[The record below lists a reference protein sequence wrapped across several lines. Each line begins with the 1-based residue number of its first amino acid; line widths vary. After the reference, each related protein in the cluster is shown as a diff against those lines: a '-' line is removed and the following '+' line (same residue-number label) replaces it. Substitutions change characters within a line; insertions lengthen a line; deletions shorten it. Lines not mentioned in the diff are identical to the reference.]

1 MNERVRRTAGRM
13 LTRRHIAQL
22 LLSLF
27 RFVFILSICYIIISP
42 LLNKI
47 SMSSMTPTDLYDR
60 TVKAIP
66 KHFTLANY
74 GDAVKYLDYFR
85 RIGTTSLLCALVGV
99 LQALSCTVVG
109 YGFARFRFK
118 GNKLLFVLVVVL
130 MVVPTQILLTPQY
143 LNFKAVGLIN
153 GLTPFILLGVT
164 ATGPRCGLYI
174 FLARQYYRGIPR
186 EIDEAA
192 AIDGAG
198 PFQVFTRIML
208 RSGLPTMVTIFLF
221 SFVWQWA
228 ENSYT
233 PLFGGSYPTL
243 ARILQSLGYDVQTKM
258 NGSGYSFVSSAD
270 FEAYQS
276 IIFAASTLLVILPLL
291 IVYVICQ
298 RFFIQSIE
306 QTGIVG

>member
-1 MNERVRRTAGRM
+1 MV
-13 LTRRHIAQL
+13 QFL
-22 LLSLF
+22 LQVF
-27 RFVFILSICYIIISP
+27 RFFFILSICYIILSP
-42 LLNKI
+42 MLNKI
-47 SMSSMTPTDLYDR
+47 SMSFMTPTDLYDR

-66 KHFTLANY
+66 KHFTLVNY
-74 GDAVKYLDYFR
+74 ADALKYLDYFHR
-85 RIGTTSLLCALVGV
+85 LGTTTLLCVLVGL

-109 YGFARFRFK
+109 YGFARFRFR
-118 GNKLLFVLVVVL
+118 GNALLFVLVVIL
-130 MVVPTQILLTPQY
+130 MVIPTQILLTPQY
-143 LNFKAVGLIN
+143 LNFKAFGLVN
-153 GLTPFILLGVT
+153 GLTPFILLGAT

-233 PLFGGSYPTL
+233 PLFAGNYPTL
-243 ARILQSLGYDVQTKM
+243 ARVLQSLGYDVQTKSGG
-258 NGSGYSFVSSAD
+258 NGYSFVSPAD

-276 IIFAASTLLVILPLL
+276 VIFAASTLLIIVPLL
-291 IVYVICQ
+291 LVYVLCQ

>member
-1 MNERVRRTAGRM
+1 MTERIRRAF
-13 LTRRHIAQL
+13 TRRHLVQTL
-22 LLSLF
+22 LNLF

-47 SMSSMTPTDLYDR
+47 SMSFMTPTDLYDR

-74 GDAVKYLDYFR
+74 ADATKYLDYFKS
-85 RIGTTSLLCALVGV
+85 IGSTAWLCVLVGL

-109 YGFARFRFK
+109 YDFARFRFK
-118 GNKLLFVLVVVL
+118 GHKLLFVLVVIL
-130 MVVPTQILLTPQY
+130 MVIPTQILLTPQY
-143 LNFKAVGLIN
+143 LNFKSFGLIN
-153 GLTPFILLGVT
+153 GLTPFVLLGVT

-198 PFQVFTRIML
+198 AFQVFTRIML

-233 PLFGGSYPTL
+233 PLFAGSYPTL
-243 ARILQSLGYDVQTKM
+243 ARTLQSLGYDVQTKV
-258 NGSGYSFVSSAD
+258 GSGGYSFISPAD

-291 IVYVICQ
+291 LVYVVCQ

>member
-1 MNERVRRTAGRM
+1 MNERMRRLFIRRRLVRLM
-13 LTRRHIAQL
+13 LDI
-22 LLSLF
+22 F
-27 RFVFILSICYIIISP
+27 RFLFILSICYIIISP

-47 SMSSMTPTDLYDR
+47 SMSFMTPTDLYDS
-60 TVKAIP
+60 TVKVVP

-74 GDAVKYLDYFR
+74 SDALKYLDYFSTAF
-85 RIGTTSLLCALVGV
+85 TTLFLCVIAGV
-99 LQALSCTVVG
+99 LQTLSCTTAG
-109 YGFARFRFK
+109 YGFARFHFK
-118 GNKLLFVLVVVL
+118 GNKLLFVLVIIL
-130 MVVPTQILLTPQY
+130 MVIPTQILLTPQY
-143 LNFKAVGLIN
+143 LNFKEFGLIN
-153 GLTPFILLGVT
+153 GIVPFVLLGVT
-164 ATGPRCGLYI
+164 ATAPRCGLYI
-174 FLARQYYRGIPR
+174 FLARQYYRGIPK

-233 PLFGGSYPTL
+233 PLFAGNYRTL
-243 ARILQSLGYDVQTKM
+243 ARTLESLGYDVQTKM
-258 NGSGYSFVSSAD
+258 GGAGYSFVSAAD

-276 IIFAASTLLVILPLL
+276 IIFAASTLLVIVPLL
-291 IVYVICQ
+291 LVYVICQ

>member
-1 MNERVRRTAGRM
+1 MTERIRRAF
-13 LTRRHIAQL
+13 TRRHLVQML
-22 LLSLF
+22 LNLF

-47 SMSSMTPTDLYDR
+47 SMSFMTPTDLYDR

-74 GDAVKYLDYFR
+74 ADATKYLDYFKS
-85 RIGTTSLLCALVGV
+85 IGSTAWLCVLVGL

-118 GNKLLFVLVVVL
+118 GHKLLFVLVVIL
-130 MVVPTQILLTPQY
+130 MVIPTQILLTPQY
-143 LNFKAVGLIN
+143 LNFKSFGLIN
-153 GLTPFILLGVT
+153 GLTPFVLLGVT

-198 PFQVFTRIML
+198 AFQVFTRI
-208 RSGLPTMVTIFLF
+208 IF
-221 SFVWQWA
+221 
-228 ENSYT
+228 
-233 PLFGGSYPTL
+233 
-243 ARILQSLGYDVQTKM
+243 M
-258 NGSGYSFVSSAD
+258 
-270 FEAYQS
+270 
-276 IIFAASTLLVILPLL
+276 
-291 IVYVICQ
+291 IC
-298 RFFIQSIE
+298 
-306 QTGIVG
+306 

>member
-1 MNERVRRTAGRM
+1 MNERMRRL
-13 LTRRHIAQL
+13 LTRRRLVQAL
-22 LLSLF
+22 LKIF

-47 SMSSMTPTDLYDR
+47 SMSFMTPTDLYDR
-60 TVKAIP
+60 TVKTIP

-74 GDAVKYLDYFR
+74 ADAVKYLDYFR
-85 RIGTTSLLCALVGV
+85 SIGTTTLLCTMTGL
-99 LQALSCTVVG
+99 LQALSCAVVG
-109 YGFARFRFK
+109 YGFARFRFR
-118 GNKLLFVLVVVL
+118 GNKVLFVLVVIF

-143 LNFKAVGLIN
+143 LNFKSFGLIN
-153 GLTPFILLGVT
+153 GLTPFVLLGMT
-164 ATGPRCGLYI
+164 ATAPRCGLYI

-198 PFQVFTRIML
+198 PLQVFTRIML

-233 PLFGGSYPTL
+233 PLFAGSYPTL
-243 ARILQSLGYDVQTKM
+243 ARTLQSLGYDVQTKV
-258 NGSGYSFVSSAD
+258 GGGGYSFVSPAD

-291 IVYVICQ
+291 LVYVLCQ
-298 RFFIQSIE
+298 RFFVQSIE

>member
-1 MNERVRRTAGRM
+1 MTERIHRSF
-13 LTRRHIAQL
+13 TRRRLTQL
-22 LLSLF
+22 ILSVL
-27 RFVFILSICYIIISP
+27 RCVFILSNCYIILSP

-47 SMSSMTPTDLYDR
+47 SMSFMTPTDLYDR

-74 GDAVKYLDYFR
+74 ADAVKYLDYYR
-85 RIGTTSLLCALVGV
+85 RVGTTTLLCGLVGL

-118 GNKLLFVLVVVL
+118 GNRILFILVIIL
-130 MVVPTQILLTPQY
+130 MVIPTQILLTPQY
-143 LNFKAVGLIN
+143 LNFKNFGLIN
-153 GLTPFILLGVT
+153 SLAPFILFGVT

-198 PFQVFTRIML
+198 PLQVFLRIML

-233 PLFGGSYPTL
+233 PLFAGSYPTL
-243 ARILQSLGYDVQTKM
+243 ARILQSLGYDVQTKV
-258 NGSGYSFVSSAD
+258 GGGGYSFVSPAD

-276 IIFAASTLLVILPLL
+276 IIFAASTLLIILPLML
-291 IVYVICQ
+291 VYVVCQ

>member
-1 MNERVRRTAGRM
+1 MRRL
-13 LTRRHIAQL
+13 LTRRRLVQAL
-22 LLSLF
+22 LKIF

-47 SMSSMTPTDLYDR
+47 SMSFMTPTDLYDR
-60 TVKAIP
+60 TVKTIP

-74 GDAVKYLDYFR
+74 ADAVKYLDYFR
-85 RIGTTSLLCALVGV
+85 SIGTTTLLCTMTGL
-99 LQALSCTVVG
+99 LQALSCAVVG
-109 YGFARFRFK
+109 YGFARFRFR
-118 GNKLLFVLVVVL
+118 GNKVLFVLVVIF

-143 LNFKAVGLIN
+143 LNFKSFGLIN
-153 GLTPFILLGVT
+153 GLTPFVLLGMT
-164 ATGPRCGLYI
+164 ATAPRCGLYI

-198 PFQVFTRIML
+198 PLQVFTRIML

-233 PLFGGSYPTL
+233 PLFAGSYPTL
-243 ARILQSLGYDVQTKM
+243 ARTLQSLGYDVQTKV
-258 NGSGYSFVSSAD
+258 GGGGYSFVSPAD

-291 IVYVICQ
+291 LVYVLCQ
-298 RFFIQSIE
+298 RFFVQSIE

>member
-1 MNERVRRTAGRM
+1 MNERIHR
-13 LTRRHIAQL
+13 LFTRRRIIRL
-22 LLSLF
+22 MLNIF
-27 RFVFILSICYIIISP
+27 RFMFIISICYIIISP

-47 SMSSMTPTDLYDR
+47 SMSFMSPTDLYDS
-60 TVKAIP
+60 TVKVIP

-74 GDAVKYLDYFR
+74 SDALKYLDYFK
-85 RIGTTSLLCALVGV
+85 TLFSTVLLCAVVGI
-99 LQALSCTVVG
+99 LQTVSCTAVG
-109 YGFARFRFK
+109 YGFARFGFK
-118 GNKLLFVLVVVL
+118 GNKLLFVLVIIF
-130 MVVPTQILLTPQY
+130 MVIPTQILLTPQY
-143 LNFKAVGLIN
+143 LNFKEFGLIN
-153 GLTPFILLGVT
+153 GLTPFVLLGIT

-174 FLARQYYRGIPR
+174 FLSRQYYRGIPK

-192 AIDGAG
+192 SIDGAG
-198 PFQVFTRIML
+198 PFQIFTHIML

-233 PLFGGSYPTL
+233 PLFAGNYSTL
-243 ARILQSLGYDVQTKM
+243 ARTLEALGYDVQTKT
-258 NGSGYSFVSSAD
+258 GGAGYSFVSAAD

-276 IIFAASTLLVILPLL
+276 IIFASSTLLVILPLL

-306 QTGIVG
+306 QSGIVG

>member
-1 MNERVRRTAGRM
+1 MTERIRRAF
-13 LTRRHIAQL
+13 TRRHLVQML
-22 LLSLF
+22 LNLF

-47 SMSSMTPTDLYDR
+47 SMSFMTPTDLYDR

-74 GDAVKYLDYFR
+74 ADATKYLDYFKS
-85 RIGTTSLLCALVGV
+85 IGSTAWLCVLVGL

-118 GNKLLFVLVVVL
+118 GHKLLFVLVVIL
-130 MVVPTQILLTPQY
+130 MVIPTQILLTPQY
-143 LNFKAVGLIN
+143 LNFKSFGLIN
-153 GLTPFILLGVT
+153 GLTPFVLLGVT

-198 PFQVFTRIML
+198 AFQVFTRIML

-233 PLFGGSYPTL
+233 PLSPAVIPLWPVPCSRSATMCRPKWEAEAIALFP
-243 ARILQSLGYDVQTKM
+243 RQILRHISPSSL
-258 NGSGYSFVSSAD
+258 
-270 FEAYQS
+270 
-276 IIFAASTLLVILPLL
+276 PHPP
-291 IVYVICQ
+291 CW
-298 RFFIQSIE
+298 
-306 QTGIVG
+306 

>member
-1 MNERVRRTAGRM
+1 M
-13 LTRRHIAQL
+13 
-22 LLSLF
+22 
-27 RFVFILSICYIIISP
+27 
-42 LLNKI
+42 LNKI
-47 SMSSMTPTDLYDR
+47 SMSFMTPTDLYDR
-60 TVKAIP
+60 TVKVIP
-66 KHFTLANY
+66 KHFTLSNY
-74 GDAVKYLDYFR
+74 ADAIKYLDYFKS
-85 RIGTTSLLCALVGV
+85 IGSTALLCTLVGL
-99 LQALSCTVVG
+99 LQAISCIVVG

-118 GNKLLFVLVVVL
+118 GHKALFVLVVIL
-130 MVVPTQILLTPQY
+130 MVIPTQILLTPQY
-143 LNFKAVGLIN
+143 LNFKDFGLIN
-153 GLTPFILLGVT
+153 GLTPFVLLGVT

-198 PFQVFTRIML
+198 AFQVFTRIML
-208 RSGLPTMVTIFLF
+208 RSGMPTMVTIFLF

-233 PLFGGSYPTL
+233 PLFAGSYPTL
-243 ARILQSLGYDVQTKM
+243 ARTLQSLGYDVQTKV
-258 NGSGYSFVSSAD
+258 GGGGYSFISPAD

-276 IIFAASTLLVILPLL
+276 VIFAASTLLVILPLL
-291 IVYVICQ
+291 LVYVLCQ

>member
-1 MNERVRRTAGRM
+1 MNEHIRRFF
-13 LTRRHIAQL
+13 TRRRFVRL
-22 LLSLF
+22 LLNIF
-27 RFVFILSICYIIISP
+27 RFFFILSICYIIISP

-47 SMSSMTPTDLYDR
+47 SMSFMTPTDLYDS
-60 TVKAIP
+60 TVKVIP

-74 GDAVKYLDYFR
+74 SDAVKYLDYFKTMS
-85 RIGTTSLLCALVGV
+85 TTVLLCVVVGV
-99 LQALSCTVVG
+99 LQMFSCIAAG
-109 YGFARFRFK
+109 YGFARFTFK
-118 GNKLLFVLVVVL
+118 GHKLLFVLVIIF
-130 MVVPTQILLTPQY
+130 MVIPTQILLTPQY
-143 LNFKAVGLIN
+143 LNFKDLGLIN

-174 FLARQYYRGIPR
+174 FLARQYYRGIPK

-198 PFQVFTRIML
+198 PLQVFTRIML

-233 PLFGGSYPTL
+233 PLFAGNYPTF
-243 ARILQSLGYDVQTKM
+243 ARTLEALGYDVQTKS
-258 NGSGYSFVSSAD
+258 GGGGYSFVSAAD

-291 IVYVICQ
+291 LVYMICQ